1 MYNNVFKQ
9 LYSPWRYPSNWIGNI
24 RLFFRRY
31 KWAYQRAKR
40 GYADCDIWD
49 MDSWLLTLFHDSL
62 NHLADNHCGWPGNE
76 DFPEDE
82 DWTKYLKEMAQLF
95 YQAQESNEYYPTPE
109 GDKWS
114 AWLDEHPNGNWVDDM
129 INDKP
134 MKRYDG
140 NANPY
145 SKSMFE
151 EDKENAKKRDADF
164 RKAWDMMGKVF
175 YSLWD

>member
-9 LYSPWRYPSNWIGNI
+9 LYSPWRYLSNWIRNI

-82 DWTKYLKEMAQLF
+82 NWTKYLKEMAQL
-95 YQAQESNEYYPTPE
+95 
-109 GDKWS
+109 
-114 AWLDEHPNGNWVDDM
+114 L
-129 INDKP
+129 
-134 MKRYDG
+134 
-140 NANPY
+140 
-145 SKSMFE
+145 
-151 EDKENAKKRDADF
+151 
-164 RKAWDMMGKVF
+164 
-175 YSLWD
+175 